1 MDKEQRVTLG
11 LAGAIGGAMVLGA
24 LRAQQCEVEA
34 EGEKASKVIK
44 DLMEGQLLAEQTAF
58 LSEVE
63 AILEDGPEG
72 INCEMVDDQSSPAL
86 LCEAEGDAETSF
98 VVSFTEEEPSV
109 E

>member
-44 DLMEGQLLAEQTAF
+44 YLMEGQLLLERTELLAQI
-58 LSEVE
+58 E
-63 AILEDGPEG
+63 AIL
-72 INCEMVDDQSSPAL
+72 
-86 LCEAEGDAETSF
+86 
-98 VVSFTEEEPSV
+98 
-109 E
+109 